1 MPASTSKIVA
11 VLCSRSIKLAGEWT
25 KPKGEV

>member
-1 MPASTSKIVA
+1 MPASNSKKVG
-11 VLCSRSIKLAGEWT
+11 VLCSRTIKLAGEWT